1 MQRRCAKKH
10 SRGTRS
16 ISPGVLYLCA
26 MATIFSCCLDTF
38 FAAAG
43 WCAATHHRQ
52 PEPPQGL
59 EEFEQHVVAS
69 NAPAVV
75 PVDRA
80 LIRAPAGALRGGSGR
95 RLQQMSLN
103 TSLGSLGEFEFGK
116 GWQQARRR
124 PALTI
129 GTFGSLPQL
138 GHGGQT
144 QFPQQ
149 QRQASGIDG
158 DAFAHAT
165 APVVAHAVAAI
176 AGTNTS

>member
-1 MQRRCAKKH
+1 M
-10 SRGTRS
+10 S
-16 ISPGVLYLCA
+16 
-26 MATIFSCCLDTF
+26 MADHGNGGEVETVEG
-38 FAAAG
+38 FAR
-43 WCAATHHRQ
+43 WQ
-52 PEPPQGL
+52 P
-59 EEFEQHVVAS
+59 
-69 NAPAVV
+69 
-75 PVDRA
+75 
-80 LIRAPAGALRGGSGR
+80 

-116 GWQQARRR
+116 GCQQARRR

-129 GTFGSLPQL
+129 GTFGECLPQL
-138 GHGGQT
+138 GDGGQT

-158 DAFAHAT
+158 DAVAHAT